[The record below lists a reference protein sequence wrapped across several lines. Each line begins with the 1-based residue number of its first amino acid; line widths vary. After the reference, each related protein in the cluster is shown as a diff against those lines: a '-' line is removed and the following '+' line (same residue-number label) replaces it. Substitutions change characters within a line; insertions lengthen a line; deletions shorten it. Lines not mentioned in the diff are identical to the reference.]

1 MSDQEPPAAAT
12 VEENNAPNT
21 SPGPSSRGEDESE
34 SGSSATRRRALLGLA
49 AGIGGTVVAANTV
62 FNPNSD
68 LGARFGGGGSE
79 AGGGGGGG
87 DSTPNDRAQTYREVS
102 PAVLGEGPVPVHLWI
117 DWADSDTHRWVS
129 TVAPSV
135 DDLLQAGHIRLYHHD
150 FPKPATEMSRPL
162 ANSARGVLDGFDPET
177 FWNYRKVM
185 LREYEPG
192 EFSYETI
199 RTVAGRVGI
208 GEKAADSLVQVARN
222 RNYREHI
229 AADRRA
235 VESYGVTKLPAIV
248 IGADAQFLTPE
259 QAYDIGTIEAAVD
272 ARLPSPTQ

>member
-1 MSDQEPPAAAT
+1 
-12 VEENNAPNT
+12 V
-21 SPGPSSRGEDESE
+21 
-34 SGSSATRRRALLGLA
+34 TRRRALLGLF
-49 AGIGGTVVAANTV
+49 AGLGGTVAAANTV

-68 LGARFGGGGSE
+68 LSLQFGGGGS
-79 AGGGGGGG
+79 GGGGSGGSGGGG
-87 DSTPNDRAQTYREVS
+87 DSTPNDRAQTYRDVS

-135 DDLLQAGHIRLYHHD
+135 EDLLQAGHIRLYHHD

-162 ANSARGVLDGFDPET
+162 ANSARAVLDGFDPET
-177 FWNYRKVM
+177 FWNYRRVM

-208 GEKAADSLVQVARN
+208 GEEAADSLVQVARD

-235 VESYGVTKLPAIV
+235 VESYGVTELPAIV

-259 QAYDIGTIEAAVD
+259 QAYDIGAIEAAVD